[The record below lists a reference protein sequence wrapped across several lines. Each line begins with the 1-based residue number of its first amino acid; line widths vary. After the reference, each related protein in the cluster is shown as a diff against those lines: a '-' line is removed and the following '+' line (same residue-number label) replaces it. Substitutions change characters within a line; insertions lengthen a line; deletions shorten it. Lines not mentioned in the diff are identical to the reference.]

1 MIAGHKTLSLTYDYS
16 KQYLPLQRSKDV
28 QEVKKPN
35 FYWSLNA
42 THSGECL
49 SGLPDKGRVIIYLC
63 LKNNTEVVLGEGVGL
78 GNRGGKGCGSS
89 DRNGQQGRW
98 EQTGR
103 EHRQQVIKY
112 EE

>member
-1 MIAGHKTLSLTYDYS
+1 MIAGHKTLTLTYDYF

-28 QEVKKPN
+28 QEVKNPN

-78 GNRGGKGCGSS
+78 GS
-89 DRNGQQGRW
+89 DRNGRQGR
-98 EQTGR
+98 EVGGSKLAVSTGS
-103 EHRQQVIKY
+103 K
-112 EE
+112 